1 MVSKEIIKTAI
12 VDKEEELKEKFRKEN
27 IINREL
33 KINTLSGDVANV
45 ITGMRR
51 CGKSILAFL
60 LTKDKNSAYVNFED
74 ERLNIEAKEL
84 NAVLEAIYEL
94 KGDVE
99 FIVFDEIQNVDG
111 WERFVARLLTRKKII
126 ITGSNARLLSRELAT
141 FLTGRHIDYKLFPF
155 SFREFLVFNNF
166 KPNPYLTKDI
176 AKTKKMLREY
186 LEIGGL
192 PLAYKH
198 GRRFVSETYGDI
210 IERDVI
216 QRYRIKYRKLLKNL
230 ALYYVSNFS
239 SYISFNGLKKLFKV
253 KNVETVKNYS
263 EYISNAYLL
272 IFLRRF
278 SFRLKEQEIAPKKVY
293 CMDNGIITTMSF
305 RFSKNFGRLMENLV
319 AIELERKK
327 SYWFAGQEIYYW
339 KDYQQREV
347 DFVVREGLRVRQL
360 VQVTYAAGRDEVEP
374 REIRSLVK
382 AAELF
387 KRDRPELSVITWDYE
402 DVEEVKGKRI
412 KFVPLWRW
420 LLTANK

>member
-33 KINTLSGDVANV
+33 KINAPSGDVANV

-176 AKTKKMLREY
+176 AKTKKMLQEY

-210 IERDVI
+210 IERDVV

-327 SYWFAGQEIYYW
+327 SYWFANQEIYYW

-347 DFVVREGLRVRQL
+347 DFVVTDGLRVKQL
-360 VQVTYAAGRDEVEP
+360 IQVTYASGRDEVEQ
-374 REIRSLVK
+374 REIRSLLK
-382 AAELF
+382 AAEIF
-387 KRDRPELSVITWDYE
+387 KRDRPELLVVTWDYE
-402 DVEEVKGKRI
+402 AEEEIGGKKI
-412 KFVPLWRW
+412 KFVPLWKW
-420 LLTANK
+420 FLTDG

>member
-1 MVSKEIIKTAI
+1 MVNKEIIKTAI

-99 FIVFDEIQNVDG
+99 FIVFDEIQNVEG

-339 KDYQQREV
+339 KDYRQREV
-347 DFVVREGLRVRQL
+347 DFVVMDGFRVKRL
-360 VQVTYAAGRDEVEP
+360 IRVTYAAGRDEVEP
-374 REIRSLVK
+374 R
-382 AAELF
+382 
-387 KRDRPELSVITWDYE
+387 
-402 DVEEVKGKRI
+402 
-412 KFVPLWRW
+412 
-420 LLTANK
+420 

>member
-387 KRDRPELSVITWDYE
+387 KRDRPELSVITWDHE

>member
-33 KINTLSGDVANV
+33 KINAPSGDVANV

-176 AKTKKMLREY
+176 AKTKKMLQEY

-210 IERDVI
+210 IERDVV

-327 SYWFAGQEIYYW
+327 SYWFANQEIYYW

-347 DFVVREGLRVRQL
+347 DFVVTDGLRVKQL
-360 VQVTYAAGRDEVEP
+360 IQVTYASGRDEVEQ
-374 REIRSLVK
+374 REIRSLLK
-382 AAELF
+382 AAEIF
-387 KRDRPELSVITWDYE
+387 KRDRPELLVVTWDYE
-402 DVEEVKGKRI
+402 AEEEIGGKKI
-412 KFVPLWRW
+412 KFVPLWKW
-420 LLTANK
+420 LLK